1 MLNIAVRQVHK
12 DKTKIKYVLD
22 DIRIYEIN
30 SMDFFTCF
38 VFIFYSCLY
47 HTVAITA
54 SSQQM
59 LLCRSDNDPLR

>member
-1 MLNIAVRQVHK
+1 MLNIAVCQVHK
-12 DKTKIKYVLD
+12 DKTKIKSILD

-30 SMDFFTCF
+30 SMDFFICF
-38 VFIFYSCLY
+38 FFYSCRY